1 MSEIKKEKFIK
12 KQPISISKEGIKK
25 ILFQMENCICK
36 IYLKYDKIRI
46 GFLLKFHFIIN
57 YYQF

>member
-12 KQPISISKEGIKK
+12 EKQIPISIEGIKN

-36 IYLKYDKIRI
+36 IYLKNDKIEE
-46 GFLLKFHFIIN
+46 
-57 YYQF
+57 